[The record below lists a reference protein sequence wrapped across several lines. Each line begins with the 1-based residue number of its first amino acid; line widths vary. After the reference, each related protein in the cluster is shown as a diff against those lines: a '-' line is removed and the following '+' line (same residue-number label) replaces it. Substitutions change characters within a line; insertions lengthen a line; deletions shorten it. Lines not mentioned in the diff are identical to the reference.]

1 VKSPQIRLDWVCDL
15 LKSDGNE
22 KTAQDNEAKL
32 LIRDS
37 LTHLFK
43 NVCGSLRKGLL
54 NETSEISGTM
64 ENLSW
69 LNNFEDAITQK
80 QKLWY
85 ENLHKYIYLYI
96 YNLLL

>member
-15 LKSDGNE
+15 LKSDG
-22 KTAQDNEAKL
+22 NEAKL